1 MGIWYS
7 TDYYSSNLKNFNS
20 YKEKQQFIKNRQNK
34 KLIELIELK
43 EQLINELIK
52 ELKENSKSLIE
63 KNFRFR
69 NYTK

>member
-43 EQLINELIK
+43 EQLINEL
-52 ELKENSKSLIE
+52 
-63 KNFRFR
+63 KN
-69 NYTK
+69 